1 MKEKVAIHALQ
12 WLGEF
17 RSFAVKQFT
26 QSNFTENKL
35 NSAFKELSI
44 DMQIHWI
51 PSTTTE
57 LLQFEVDPLHLRQL
71 QSFAWKMKPLLFS
84 PKQQNPKLNYPIIDI
99 CVDTTK
105 PNEKFDQ

>member
-71 QSFAWKMKPLLFS
+71 QSF
-84 PKQQNPKLNYPIIDI
+84 
-99 CVDTTK
+99 V
-105 PNEKFDQ
+105 

>member
-1 MKEKVAIHALQ
+1 MKEKVAIHALR

-51 PSTTTE
+51 PPTTTE